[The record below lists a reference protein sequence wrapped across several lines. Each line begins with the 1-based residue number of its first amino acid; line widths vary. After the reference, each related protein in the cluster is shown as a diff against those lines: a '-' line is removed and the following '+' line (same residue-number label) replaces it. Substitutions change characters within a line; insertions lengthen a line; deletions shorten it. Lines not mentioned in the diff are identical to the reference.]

1 MNATVLPQS
10 VNGGAAKLQY
20 LTLYPNGQ
28 VRPLAS
34 TLNST
39 DGSVVSN
46 MAIVPAG
53 QSGVCRFVRNGPN
66 APDYGHLRILCS
78 VK

>member
-46 MAIVPAG
+46 MAIIPAG
-53 QSGVCRFVRNGPN
+53 QLGFVDSYATDRTHLIMDISGYF
-66 APDYGHLRILCS
+66 AP
-78 VK
+78 